1 MKTTTKEK
9 PKVKMG
15 RPLKLSFRAKRA
27 VDIMVVKGGS
37 KAKALRE
44 AGFSEAIAK
53 TPAKVLENP
62 LVRDYIDERLNKDIV
77 SSWHGKLLK
86 AGSFKKEYF
95 DVDVPDDVIKK
106 IISNAGGEV
115 QDIKIVTLK
124 SDENEQ
130 RKRVYWTR
138 INHDAVARGVDMAW
152 KLHGAYAENK
162 DPSGEILAGAFMNI
176 LRQMAENRNKL
187 NEKR

>member
-1 MKTTTKEK
+1 MKTKVKTKEK
-9 PKVKMG
+9 FKIARKGISPK
-15 RPLKLSFRAKRA
+15 AKRA
-27 VDIMVVKGGS
+27 VDLLLTKGGN
-37 KAKALRE
+37 KGDIMRKV
-44 AGFSEAIAK
+44 GYSETVAR
-53 TPAKVLENP
+53 TPSKVLETEA
-62 LVRDYIDERLNKDIV
+62 VIDYIDKRLNKGII
-77 SSWHGKLLK
+77 SEWHGKLLK
-86 AGSFKKEYF
+86 TGSFKKEYF
-95 DVDVPDDVIKK
+95 DVDVPDDEIKQ
-106 IISNAGGEV
+106 IIESAGGAV
-115 QDIKIVTLK
+115 QSIKIVTLK

-162 DPSGEILAGAFMNI
+162 DSTGEVLAGAFMNI